1 MNWWIFKDVR
11 FHNGAACVHFIL
23 DSAGCCHFQR
33 SFLLCLNNN
42 VIDFV
47 VALHLNQLV
56 SAVLHFG
63 EEVRV
68 ILPDAT
74 GFRIIV
80 VYGEITLVRGE
91 HSGKVHFL
99 YLIALDILEE
109 AFLFGKRIKAVC
121 IRMEALEHFIW
132 RKSGVFIRNHE
143 IILCG
148 ELIIRCSR
156 SSTTSLSS
164 VFWIAV
170 TSNSAWKIVGMII
183 SSKTALYRLTSA
195 RITSIPSCASRRIF
209 AARML
214 EMFR

>member
-91 HSGKVHFL
+91 HFGKVHFL

-148 ELIIRCSR
+148 ELIIRCI
-156 SSTTSLSS
+156 L
-164 VFWIAV
+164 
-170 TSNSAWKIVGMII
+170 
-183 SSKTALYRLTSA
+183 RLTEQYNF
-195 RITSIPSCASRRIF
+195 SIFRLLDCGYIKQCMENCRDDNIVQNSIVSIDICQNHVHSILCF
-209 AARML
+209 A
-214 EMFR
+214 